1 MSDLNFAETLD
12 QLIDRAIAAGASD
25 ADASI
30 GRSQGVEVSVHDGRL
45 ETIERDEAI
54 GVSFRCLVG
63 KRQAHVSGSDLSRD
77 GLHALVDR
85 CVTMAKIA
93 PEDKY
98 CGLALPEELARDLPE
113 LVLLGDEPVEPE
125 VLEEEALAA
134 EAAARAIAGV
144 KDVPGSSSG
153 WTISEGWVA
162 ASNGF
167 RAHRR
172 DSVSGIGLSAI
183 AERDGMM
190 ERDYDGWT
198 TRRKID
204 RPTPEEIG
212 RIAGERAVA
221 RLGSTKI
228 ESQKATVLFDRRI
241 ATSLLG
247 AMISAVSG
255 AAIARGTSY
264 LKHKLGEQIF
274 RSGIDVIDNPFRDYG
289 LGSRAFDGEGRPV
302 QVTKIIDDGYL
313 TTWLLNGPSAR
324 QLGLK
329 PNGFASSG
337 FGDPPGTT
345 TSNLHMS
352 AGENSPADLIREAG
366 KVLQITEMFGPSINP
381 NTGDYSVGV
390 SGRWHDGSGNSVP
403 VSEITVA
410 DNLVEMFTRLIPA
423 NDLQFRNRSNC
434 PSLLIED
441 MTIAGR

>member
-12 QLIDRAIAAGASD
+12 RLLDRAMAAGATD
-25 ADASI
+25 ADASV
-30 GRSQGVEVSVHDGRL
+30 GRSQGVEVSVRAGKL

-54 GVSFRCLVG
+54 GISLRCLVG
-63 KRQAHVSGSDLSRD
+63 KRQAHVSGSDLSQD
-77 GLHALVDR
+77 GLNALVDR

-98 CGLALPEELARDLPE
+98 CGLAAPDELAGTLPE
-113 LVLLGDEPVEPE
+113 LVLLGDDPVEPDT
-125 VLEEEALAA
+125 LEAEALAA
-134 EAAARAIAGV
+134 EAAARAVDGI

-153 WTISEGWVA
+153 WTVSEGWVA

-198 TRRKID
+198 TRRRID
-204 RPTPEEIG
+204 RPSPEEIG
-212 RIAGERAVA
+212 RSAGERTIA

-228 ESQKATVLFDRRI
+228 ESQKATVIFDRRVS
-241 ATSLLG
+241 TSLVG

-255 AAIARGTSY
+255 AAIARGTSF
-264 LKHKLGEQIF
+264 LKDKLGEQIF
-274 RSGIDVIDNPFRDYG
+274 RSGIDVIDDPFRDYG

-302 QVTKIIDDGYL
+302 QVTKIIDDGRL

-352 AGENSPADLIREAG
+352 AGDTSLEELISQAG

-390 SGRWHDGSGNSVP
+390 SGRWHDGSGMSVP

-410 DNLVEMFTRLIPA
+410 DNLVEMFARLIPA
-423 NDLQFRNRSNC
+423 SDLQFRNRTNA
-434 PSLLIED
+434 PSLMIEG
-441 MTIAGR
+441 MSIAGL